1 MYWEQKPLSYE
12 ICIPPLK
19 KPFSRLTHQETE
31 EYFQWHLSHLS
42 ERISYLSSVV
52 SNSLAIHQSE
62 LDLSPGSLLP
72 LWSWFLAVAELE
84 PTPMARL
91 MELNQQY
98 HTNLEQI
105 RAYLLDQSQDQFSL
119 ETEFIL
125 RDVGMYLGQVFTKNE
140 PGICWSYYE
149 KPKSDFFVNMPVL
162 LGFEDSNYH
171 PPFKMVFEPLHM
183 AKVQAAKIWY
193 NTQREDDLFRIYSMW
208 AKNFVPSVKRKTFTA
223 EPDNANEGYSP

>member
-1 MYWEQKPLSYE
+1 MYWKQNPLSYE

-72 LWSWFLAVAELE
+72 LWSWFLAVAEIE

-91 MELNQQY
+91 MELDQQY
-98 HTNLEQI
+98 HTHSEQI

-125 RDVGMYLGQVFTKNE
+125 RDVGMYLGEVFTKNE

-162 LGFEDSNYH
+162 LGFEDSNYQ
-171 PPFKMVFEPLHM
+171 PPFKMVFEPL
-183 AKVQAAKIWY
+183 V
-193 NTQREDDLFRIYSMW
+193 
-208 AKNFVPSVKRKTFTA
+208 
-223 EPDNANEGYSP
+223 

>member
-91 MELNQQY
+91 MELDQQY
-98 HTNLEQI
+98 HTHLEQI

-140 PGICWSYYE
+140 PGIYWSYYE
-149 KPKSDFFVNMPVL
+149 KPQKKPLKQMLRGERIGMKKKQTTITANHVKNAL
-162 LGFEDSNYH
+162 
-171 PPFKMVFEPLHM
+171 PFLSGTP
-183 AKVQAAKIWY
+183 
-193 NTQREDDLFRIYSMW
+193 
-208 AKNFVPSVKRKTFTA
+208 
-223 EPDNANEGYSP
+223 